1 MHLSRL
7 HQLMVGSLMLMAFVG
22 MPVRAE
28 EGELTASDVK
38 TSINVRDA
46 ATTKA
51 EIVGSGAV
59 GDRVTVLQH
68 STGND
73 GLIWYQV
80 KLKSGK
86 TGWVRGDLVRVFG
99 PKATKLLPP
108 QPKTQPVKPQPVKPQ
123 PVKSQPPQQPAPAA
137 NATPSPPVAASPAD
151 SVPPA
156 ANPANLD
163 QLQPLPEP
171 QIVQQPTPQVPD
183 ADAAPPSTP
192 DAALPNATDPVGAST
207 ALTTSATLVSF
218 QTSTYAVRI
227 FSEAGQLRLNLYNKK
242 TNALALQ
249 AVPVKSESTRDGTVY
264 SYDTDVAV
272 KVRVPTSGP
281 FSLTTQALGTTL
293 DETAE

>member
-7 HQLMVGSLMLMAFVG
+7 HRMIVGSLMLTTLVV

-28 EGELTASDVK
+28 EGELTANDAK

-99 PKATKLLPP
+99 PKIAKLPPP
-108 QPKTQPVKPQPVKPQ
+108 QPKTQPVKPESAKPQ
-123 PVKSQPPQQPAPAA
+123 PIESQPPQQPAPAA
-137 NATPSPPVAASPAD
+137 NATPSPPVAA
-151 SVPPA
+151 PPA
-156 ANPANLD
+156 VEATAAENTANLD
-163 QLQPLPEP
+163 RLQPLPEP
-171 QIVQQPTPQVPD
+171 MIAEQPTPQVPEVN
-183 ADAAPPSTP
+183 AAPPSTP
-192 DAALPNATDPVGAST
+192 DVAVPNAIETVGAST

-242 TNALALQ
+242 TNALALKS
-249 AVPVKSESTRDGTVY
+249 VPVKSESTSDGTIY
-264 SYDTDVAV
+264 SYGTDVEV
-272 KVRVPTSGP
+272 KVRVPASGP